1 MKMANIIITSYTKDR
16 KEAKKSVRYMTHR
29 CGKEKQ
35 KATRQIFG
43 IDGALEK
50 HHAYQMI
57 DGSQK
62 GTVFFRI
69 VISPDPKKEDTR
81 RDLYLWQITE
91 HTMLKLEE
99 RLQKQI
105 DYAAVEHNDHTDI
118 RHVHLLACVKARID
132 KPDLKSLREAAT
144 EACLLQ
150 RRECDLAREAKVREI
165 EEAQW
170 EI

>member
-1 MKMANIIITSYTKDR
+1 
-16 KEAKKSVRYMTHR
+16 
-29 CGKEKQ
+29 
-35 KATRQIFG
+35 
-43 IDGALEK
+43 
-50 HHAYQMI
+50 MI

-69 VISPDPKKEDTR
+69 VISPDPKKEDTK
-81 RDLYLWQITE
+81 RDLYLWRITE
-91 HTMLKLEE
+91 HTMLRLEE
-99 RLQKQI
+99 TLQKQI

-150 RRECDLAREAKVREI
+150 RRERDLAREAKVREI

>member
-1 MKMANIIITSYTKDR
+1 MANVIVTSYTRDR
-16 KEAKKSVRYMTHR
+16 KGAKKTVRYITHR

-35 KATRQIFG
+35 KVTRHIFG
-43 IDGALEK
+43 IDGVLEK

-57 DGSQK
+57 DKSQK

-69 VISPDPKKEDTR
+69 VISPDPKKEDMR

-99 RLQKQI
+99 RLQKHVE
-105 DYAAVEHNDHTDI
+105 YAAVEHNDHTDI

-132 KPDLKSLREAAT
+132 KPDLKALREAAT
-144 EACLLQ
+144 EACLTQ
-150 RRECDLAREAKVREI
+150 RKERDLERQAKAREI
-165 EEAQW
+165 EEVQW